1 MQALENY
8 EREIKKAFQKMKA
21 DMEQHKGVFKRLE
34 EDLKT
39 VKGFE
44 APDYTEALDAMRK
57 QDSDLYAAIRHAYI
71 QEQFDGNPDKHTQGV
86 IAAINAVYNLG
97 FSNGFKQGAEYAQK
111 GE

>member
-8 EREIKKAFQKMKA
+8 EREIKKAFQKMEA

-44 APDYTEALDAMRK
+44 APDYTEALEAMR
-57 QDSDLYAAIRHAYI
+57 QHDSDLYAAIRQAYI
-71 QEQFDGNPDKHTQGV
+71 REQFNKDPDKHTQGV

-97 FSNGFKQGAEYAQK
+97 YGNGFNAGVEYAQIGK
-111 GE
+111 